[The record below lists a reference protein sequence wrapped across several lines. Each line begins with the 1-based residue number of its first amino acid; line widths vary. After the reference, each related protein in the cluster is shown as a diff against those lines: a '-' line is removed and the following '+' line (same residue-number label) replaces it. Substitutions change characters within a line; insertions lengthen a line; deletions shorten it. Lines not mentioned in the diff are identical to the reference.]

1 MERRMSL
8 PSWRAIHDSRDGAPG
23 GNADIAF
30 AGRAWVPVAGR
41 KAGGAGD
48 GADAGGVGTRGAGI
62 GPGACGGGAR
72 GARSVEIVHGVLL
85 VHCAEC
91 CIVSIGEQC
100 FAKPTPVFR
109 LC

>member
-1 MERRMSL
+1 MSL
-8 PSWRAIHDSRDGAPG
+8 PSWARAASVHDSRDGAPS
-23 GNADIAF
+23 GNGAHRPRGA
-30 AGRAWVPVAGR
+30 RAVPVAGR
-41 KAGGAGD
+41 KARGAGD
-48 GADAGGVGTRGAGI
+48 DPSAGGVGT
-62 GPGACGGGAR
+62 R